1 MPTWV
6 VWCWSFRWEKTKNQ
20 LLQVFR
26 DVRVFA
32 VRLLRVRVRVR
43 VTSRKGLIIPL
54 QTWVDESCININ
66 KQNNRATA
74 TWSKEKIDFIPNK
87 IFQSLDDL
95 TSSTSFSNKPR
106 KATARVVVVTIH
118 ARRTISTC
126 VVNTVINVW
135 RKREELH
142 RRSEKKVFRKSQKG
156 HWTWKD
162 TFSEESLNHYSQIFS
177 KELFQPRFDAIN
189 TNPSHIDLR

>member
-6 VWCWSFRWEKTKNQ
+6 VWCWSSDERKQWEKSITPGIPWCSS
-20 LLQVFR
+20 FR
-26 DVRVFA
+26 SKIEWLTTF
-32 VRLLRVRVRVR
+32 
-43 VTSRKGLIIPL
+43 TSRKGLIIPL

-142 RRSEKKVFRKSQKG
+142 RRSEKKVFRKSYIQWRIIKP
-156 HWTWKD
+156 
-162 TFSEESLNHYSQIFS
+162 
-177 KELFQPRFDAIN
+177 LF
-189 TNPSHIDLR
+189 TNIQ